1 MPSVFTDNRKM
12 APHLR
17 IEPATPHDVPLI
29 LNLVKKL
36 AAYERLSHEVVA
48 TEEHFREALFGTARV
63 AEALLAF
70 SGDQPVGF
78 ALYFSTFSTFV
89 GRPGIYL
96 EDIFVEP
103 QHRGQGIGA
112 ALLAR
117 IAKIACHRNCGRLEW
132 SVLTWNE
139 PAIGFYERLGA
150 RRMEEWRVFRLA
162 GTALKE
168 LAGGA

>member
-1 MPSVFTDNRKM
+1 M
-12 APHLR
+12 ALDLR
-17 IEPATPHDVPLI
+17 IEPATEDHVPLI
-29 LNLVKKL
+29 LHLVKKL
-36 AAYERLSHEVVA
+36 AEYERLSHEVVA
-48 TEEHFREALFGTARV
+48 TEEDFRKALFGTTRV

-70 SGDQPVGF
+70 LGNEPVGF

-103 QHRGQGIGA
+103 EHRGQGIGA
-112 ALLAR
+112 ALLTRIAR
-117 IAKIACHRNCGRLEW
+117 IACDRNCGRLEW

-139 PAIGFYERLGA
+139 PSIGFYERLGA

-162 GTALKE
+162 GTALE
-168 LAGGA
+168 RLARR

>member
-1 MPSVFTDNRKM
+1 M
-12 APHLR
+12 APDFR
-17 IEPATPHDVPLI
+17 IEPATQDDVPLI

-36 AAYERLSHEVVA
+36 AEYERLSQEVAA
-48 TEEHFREALFGTARV
+48 TEEDFRKALFGTARV
-63 AEALLAF
+63 AEALVAF
-70 SGDQPVGF
+70 LGSRPVGF

-103 QHRGQGIGA
+103 EHRGQGIGA

-117 IAKIACHRNCGRLEW
+117 IARIARDRDCGRLEW
-132 SVLTWNE
+132 SVLTWN

-150 RRMEEWRVFRLA
+150 RRMEEWRVFRLT
-162 GTALKE
+162 GKALEE
-168 LAGGA
+168 LANRG

>member
-1 MPSVFTDNRKM
+1 M
-12 APHLR
+12 
-17 IEPATPHDVPLI
+17 
-29 LNLVKKL
+29 KKL

-48 TEEHFREALFGTARV
+48 TEEDFAAALFGATRV

-70 SGDQPVGF
+70 LGSQPVGF

-103 QHRGQGIGA
+103 EHRGRGIGT
-112 ALLAR
+112 ALLTR
-117 IAKIACHRNCGRLEW
+117 IAKIAGDRNCGRVEW

-139 PAIGFYERLGA
+139 PSIGFYERLGA
-150 RRMEEWRVFRLA
+150 QRMEEWRVFRLA
-162 GTALKE
+162 GTALNE
-168 LAGGA
+168 LARRG

>member
-1 MPSVFTDNRKM
+1 M
-12 APHLR
+12 APDLR
-17 IEPATPHDVPLI
+17 IEPATEDDVPLV
-29 LNLVKKL
+29 LKLVKKL
-36 AAYERLSHEVVA
+36 AEYERLSHEVVA
-48 TEEHFREALFGTARV
+48 TEEDFRKALFSADRV

-70 SGDQPVGF
+70 RGAEPVGF

-103 QHRGQGIGA
+103 EHRGHGIGA
-112 ALLAR
+112 ALLTR
-117 IAKIACHRNCGRLEW
+117 IAKIACDRNCGRLEW

-150 RRMEEWRVFRLA
+150 RRMEDWRVFRLA
-162 GTALKE
+162 GAALRD
-168 LAGGA
+168 LAGAG

>member
-1 MPSVFTDNRKM
+1 M
-12 APHLR
+12 APDLR
-17 IEPATPHDVPLI
+17 IESVTQDDVPLI

-36 AAYERLSHEVVA
+36 AAYERLEHEVVA
-48 TEEHFREALFGTARV
+48 TEEDFRKALFSPDRV

-70 SGDQPVGF
+70 RGAEPVGF

-103 QHRGQGIGA
+103 EHRGHGIGA
-112 ALLAR
+112 ALLTR
-117 IAKIACHRNCGRLEW
+117 IAKIACDRNCGRLEW

-150 RRMEEWRVFRLA
+150 RRMEDWRVFRLA
-162 GTALKE
+162 GAALRD
-168 LAGGA
+168 LAGAG

>member
-1 MPSVFTDNRKM
+1 M
-12 APHLR
+12 APDLR
-17 IEPATPHDVPLI
+17 IEPATEDDVPLI

-48 TEEHFREALFGTARV
+48 TEEDFRKALFGTDRV

-70 SGDQPVGF
+70 LGTEPVGF

-89 GRPGIYL
+89 GPPGIYL

-103 QHRGQGIGA
+103 EHRGQGIGA
-112 ALLAR
+112 ALLTRIAR
-117 IAKIACHRNCGRLEW
+117 IACDRNCGRLEW

-150 RRMEEWRVFRLA
+150 QRMEDWRVFRLA
-162 GTALKE
+162 GAALRE
-168 LAGGA
+168 LAGGG